1 MPDQRNQGQGNKME
15 RFTQRARRVLSLAQE
30 EAERMQHS
38 YIGTEHLL
46 LGLMREEGGVA
57 GRVLSELGL
66 DPRRVEELVERL
78 TSSKRTSAPT
88 QMDLSPSTKKVLEL
102 AVDEAR
108 RLGHHYI
115 GTEHLLLG
123 LVRQTDG
130 VAIEVLKRLNINPE
144 DVRRQT
150 RRILQE
156 DPESKRELPRRDTTS
171 STSTSSTGSEPTTR
185 RASASREKKSNTP
198 LIDQLATDLTL
209 LAEENKLD
217 PVIGRDM
224 EIERVI
230 QILSRRTKNNPAL
243 IGEPGVGKTAIV
255 EGLAQRIVN
264 REAPAPL
271 LNKRVLQL
279 DVGSLVAGTMYRGQ
293 FEERLKRVVEELK
306 SSDSILFIDE
316 VHMLVG
322 AGSAGS
328 SVDAANIL
336 KPALARGELQC
347 IGATTLDEYRKHIE
361 NDAALERRFQKVLV
375 EEPTIEQTIE
385 ILRGIRRAY
394 EEHHDLEI
402 SDEAIEAAAN
412 LSARYLPDRFLPD
425 KAIDLV
431 DEASS
436 RVRMYKSPDS
446 TRYRQIE
453 SERFNLID
461 DIEEI
466 ERSNDIGALTMPSEE
481 YTQRLT
487 ELRSQLQLVDERL
500 EGFRVSWNP
509 DTNKP
514 RLVAED
520 IAEVLGMLTGIPV
533 TTIAEEESARLL
545 RMEEELHKRII
556 GQDEAIIAIS
566 KAVRRSRA
574 GLKDPRRPIG
584 SFLFLGPTGVGKTE
598 LSKALAEFLFGSEDA
613 LIQLDMSEFMERH
626 TVARLTG
633 APPGYV
639 GYEDAGQLTEAVR
652 RRPYS
657 IVVFDEIEKAH
668 PEALN
673 MLLQIMEEGHLS
685 DARGRQVDFRN
696 AIVVM
701 TSNLGAD
708 VIKRGTGLGFD
719 VKRDEN
725 IEAAKAYE
733 DMRRRVMEEVRRQL
747 RPEFINRLDGSIV
760 FRSLT
765 KEEINL
771 IVELRL
777 DEVRR
782 LMKEHHLELETSD
795 AARAYMGEKG
805 YDPEYGARPLRR
817 VITNMMEDRLS
828 DGILAG
834 EFPPDSIV
842 YVDFDA
848 EKAVLVFTSKA
859 KELLEE
865 AQGEVTP

>member
-1 MPDQRNQGQGNKME
+1 MPQNKME

-46 LGLMREEGGVA
+46 LGLIREEGGVA
-57 GRVLSELGL
+57 GRVLRELGL
-66 DPRRVEELVERL
+66 VPRRVEEAVEKMTNANRR
-78 TSSKRTSAPT
+78 SGPAR
-88 QMDLSPSTKKVLEL
+88 MDLSPSTKKVLEL

-108 RLGHHYI
+108 RMGHHYI

-130 VAIEVLKRLNINPE
+130 VAIEVLKRLNVNPE

-150 RRILQE
+150 RRMLQE
-156 DPESKRELPRRDTTS
+156 NPGPNSI
-171 STSTSSTGSEPTTR
+171 
-185 RASASREKKSNTP
+185 RASAEDDDRQLSSSTPRRPLSRPEKSSTP
-198 LIDQLATDLTL
+198 LVDQLATDLTA
-209 LAEENKLD
+209 LAEDGRLD
-217 PVIGRDM
+217 PVIGREM

-255 EGLAQRIVN
+255 EGLAQRIIN
-264 REAPAPL
+264 RDVPAPL

-293 FEERLKRVVEELK
+293 FEERLKRVIEELK
-306 SSDSILFIDE
+306 SSDCILFIDE

-361 NDAALERRFQKVLV
+361 SDAALERRFQKVTV
-375 EEPTIEQTIE
+375 DQPTIEQTIL
-385 ILRGIRRAY
+385 ILKGIRQPY
-394 EEHHDLEI
+394 EDHHNLEI
-402 SDEAIEAAAN
+402 TDEAIDAAAN
-412 LSARYLPDRFLPD
+412 LSARYVPERFLPD
-425 KAIDLV
+425 KAIDLI
-431 DEASS
+431 DEGAS
-436 RVRMYKSPDS
+436 RVRMYKSPESTYFRRAERDMYDVRDMLEELPDDS
-446 TRYRQIE
+446 
-453 SERFNLID
+453 
-461 DIEEI
+461 
-466 ERSNDIGALTMPSEE
+466 SEE
-481 YTQRLT
+481 ERK
-487 ELRSQLQLVDERL
+487 RL
-500 EGFRVSWNP
+500 EGTLAELEQVIEKFRIHWNP
-509 DTNKP
+509 ATNKP

-520 IAEVLGMLTGIPV
+520 IAEVIGMWTGIPL
-533 TTIAEEESARLL
+533 TSIAQEESERLL
-545 RMEEELHKRII
+545 HMEDALHKRII
-556 GQDEAIIAIS
+556 GQDEAIRAIS
-566 KAVRRSRA
+566 KAVRRARA

-584 SFLFLGPTGVGKTE
+584 SFVFLGPTGVGKTE
-598 LSKALAEFLFGSEDA
+598 LTKTLAEFLFGSEDA
-613 LIQLDMSEFMERH
+613 LIHLDMSEFMERH

-668 PEALN
+668 PETFN

-696 AIVVM
+696 TIIVL
-701 TSNLGAD
+701 TSNIGAD
-708 VIKRGTGLGFD
+708 TIRSGSGLGFGIP
-719 VKRDEN
+719 RDQEG
-725 IEAAKAYE
+725 EAVEQERNYE
-733 DMRRRVMEEVRRQL
+733 DMKKNVLDQL
-747 RPEFINRLDGSIV
+747 KRTFKPEFLNRVDDIIV

-765 KEEINL
+765 REEINQIVNLEIDKVRERL
-771 IVELRL
+771 IEHALTL
-777 DEVRR
+777 DV
-782 LMKEHHLELETSD
+782 TP
-795 AARAYMGEKG
+795 AALTYLAQLGF
-805 YDPEYGARPLRR
+805 DPDYGARPLRR
-817 VITNMMEDRLS
+817 VITNLVEDKLS

-834 EFPPDSIV
+834 LYPIGSVILIDHDKDADELSFTPMNTDAV
-842 YVDFDA
+842 EQTAQDA
-848 EKAVLVFTSKA
+848 EQAAPTN
-859 KELLEE
+859 
-865 AQGEVTP
+865 